1 MTRRNQRN
9 NKWTWI
15 VAIVGSIALIAGVWG
30 LATWLVDPGDP
41 SAFYD
46 APQPLPDGPPGT
58 LIRSERLAGADV
70 AGAQTYRIL
79 YTSTGLGD
87 EPIAVSGVVVVP
99 RTKPAANAPIVAWAH
114 GTSGIATQCAP
125 SMEDAGN
132 TKRIP
137 ELDQFVAAGAI
148 VTASDYPG
156 LGSDSGGPH
165 PYLVGESEGRA
176 VLDSVRAAQQLVKN
190 DDDAKVAIFG
200 HSQGGH
206 AALFAAQLAPDYAPE
221 LDVVGVAAMAPPTD
235 LAQLTLD
242 DEGETPGVILTSMAI
257 QSWSEVYPD
266 TPASAV
272 VKPWYLPAV
281 ANIAN
286 RCIET
291 NSQSLTV
298 LPSVLILRDRFLLGN
313 PVEQPQ
319 WKPHFAANSPSAA
332 IDTVPLFIA
341 QGLVDDIVHP
351 GVTSDYV
358 KRQCAAGA
366 NIEFETYKDVGHFE
380 LRTTAA
386 ADVSGWMLDRIAGK
400 PAATGCTGNPGQPAP

>member
-15 VAIVGSIALIAGVWG
+15 VAVVGSIALIAGVWG

-46 APQPLPDGPPGT
+46 PPQPLPDGPPGT
-58 LIRSERLAGADV
+58 LIRSEPLAGADV

-148 VTASDYPG
+148 VTATDYPG

-190 DDDAKVAIFG
+190 EDDAKVRDLRSLAG
-200 HSQGGH
+200 GSRRALRGAARTRLRTGARCRRCRGDGTADRPRAADPGRRRRSTRRHPHVDGDPVVVGGVSGH
-206 AALFAAQLAPDYAPE
+206 ARERGRQ
-221 LDVVGVAAMAPPTD
+221 
-235 LAQLTLD
+235 
-242 DEGETPGVILTSMAI
+242 
-257 QSWSEVYPD
+257 
-266 TPASAV
+266 AV
-272 VKPWYLPAV
+272 VSPCGREHRGPVHRDELAV
-281 ANIAN
+281 AHGPAE
-286 RCIET
+286 R
-291 NSQSLTV
+291 
-298 LPSVLILRDRFLLGN
+298 
-313 PVEQPQ
+313 
-319 WKPHFAANSPSAA
+319 
-332 IDTVPLFIA
+332 
-341 QGLVDDIVHP
+341 VD
-351 GVTSDYV
+351 
-358 KRQCAAGA
+358 
-366 NIEFETYKDVGHFE
+366 
-380 LRTTAA
+380 
-386 ADVSGWMLDRIAGK
+386 
-400 PAATGCTGNPGQPAP
+400 PA